1 MAPQMNAQQQAQ
13 QQAAQNHALRQAF
26 VSSGVRS
33 RKKLGTLTGNPGDT
47 VRQKLFNVGVITKLL
62 LDVTLNVTIG
72 TANAV
77 QSLKGPYNFLQ
88 RVRLTDFDGTDRVNL
103 SGWQLFVLN
112 CKRFDT
118 IYGANN
124 ENSAAVLIN
133 PNYPIAT
140 GAKAIQF
147 IIEVP
152 VAFDPDNP
160 IVELIDMRGAI
171 MAQTAVGEM
180 YLNIDTN
187 ASLVST
193 AGDIDSLFSGAGTTT
208 VVNNGGFS
216 IVVYQDYILP
226 QTPPGANQPPLPF
239 LDLITVYENVGN
251 VKSSDN
257 LAQNTPKIMS
267 YPNARS
273 VVGAYYN
280 YVTAGSA
287 AMGNM
292 NSLQLVANGNNILLD
307 NSERTQ
313 MFNQRRKCNS
323 DIAPGV
329 FFNNHE
335 EHPIETALFGN
346 IQEYLTPAVVSGG
359 NQYVEYAY
367 ECFFLKG
374 QALPGFNQAS

>member
-1 MAPQMNAQQQAQ
+1 MAQNNQQTA
-13 QQAAQNHALRQAF
+13 QQAAQQNHAMRQAL
-26 VSSGVRS
+26 VASGVRS

-47 VRQKLFNVGVITKLL
+47 VRQKLFNVGIITKLL
-62 LDVTLNVTIG
+62 IDVTLNVTIG
-72 TANAV
+72 VANAV
-77 QSLKGPYNFLQ
+77 QSLKGPYNFLS

-103 SGWQLFVLN
+103 SGFQLYVLN
-112 CKRFDT
+112 CKRFNT

-124 ENSAAVLIN
+124 ESGATVLVN
-133 PNYPIAT
+133 PNYPITT
-140 GAKAIQF
+140 GNKAIQF

-152 VAFDPDNP
+152 VAFDPDNA
-160 IVELIDMRGAI
+160 IVELIDLRGAI

-187 ASLVST
+187 ISLVSV

-216 IVVYQDYILP
+216 ITVYQDYILP
-226 QTPPGANQPPLPF
+226 QVPQGMSQPPLPF
-239 LDLITVYENVGN
+239 IDLVTVYENVGN

-257 LAQNTPKIMS
+257 LAVNTPKIMS

-273 VVGAYYN
+273 VVGAFYN

-287 AMGNM
+287 AMGNV
-292 NSLQLVANGNNILLD
+292 SGLQIVANGNNILLD
-307 NSERTQ
+307 NTERTQ
-313 MFNQRRKCNS
+313 MFNQRRFLNS

-329 FFNNHE
+329 YFNNHE

-346 IQEYLTPAVVSGG
+346 IQEYIFPAVVSGG
-359 NQYVEYAY
+359 NQYVEYGY
-367 ECFFLKG
+367 ESFFLKG

>member
-13 QQAAQNHALRQAF
+13 MQAQQNHQLRQAF
-26 VSSGVRS
+26 VASGVRS

-62 LDVTLNVTIG
+62 IDVTLNVTIG

-77 QSLKGPYNFLQ
+77 QSLKGPYNFLS

-112 CKRFDT
+112 CKRHNTF
-118 IYGANN
+118 YGANN
-124 ENSAAVLIN
+124 ENSTAVLVN
-133 PNYPIAT
+133 PNYPVAT

-187 ASLVST
+187 ASLVSV

-216 IVVYQDYILP
+216 MVIYQDYILP
-226 QTPPGANQPPLPF
+226 QTPPGMNQPPMPF

-257 LAQNTPKIMS
+257 LAVNTPKIMS

-273 VVGAYYN
+273 VVGAFYS

-287 AMGNM
+287 AMGNIT
-292 NSLQLVANGNNILLD
+292 SLQLVANGNNILLD
-307 NSERTQ
+307 NTERTQ
-313 MFNQRRKCNS
+313 MFNQRLFLNS

-367 ECFFLKG
+367 ESFFLKG

>member
-1 MAPQMNAQQQAQ
+1 MAPQSQQQSA
-13 QQAAQNHALRQAF
+13 QQAAQQNHAMRQAL
-26 VSSGVRS
+26 VASGVRS

-47 VRQKLFNVGVITKLL
+47 VRQKLFNVGIITKLL
-62 LDVTLNVTIG
+62 LDITLNVTIG

-77 QSLKGPYNFLQ
+77 QSLKGPYNFLS

-103 SGWQLFVLN
+103 SGFQLFVLN
-112 CKRFDT
+112 CKRWRT
-118 IYGANN
+118 YYGTNN
-124 ENSAAVLIN
+124 NAGATAVLSN
-133 PNYPIAT
+133 PAYPVAT
-140 GAKAIQF
+140 GNKAIQF
-147 IIEVP
+147 IMEVP
-152 VAFDPDNP
+152 VAFDPDDP
-160 IVELIDMRGAI
+160 IVELIDLRGAI

-187 ASLVST
+187 ISLVSV

-226 QTPPGANQPPLPF
+226 QVPQGMSQPPLPF
-239 LDLITVYENVGN
+239 IDLTTVYENVGN
-251 VKSSDN
+251 IKSSDN
-257 LAQNTPKIMS
+257 LAVNTAKILS

-273 VVGAYYN
+273 VVGAFYN

-287 AMGNM
+287 AMGNT
-292 NSLQLVANGNNILLD
+292 SALQLVANGNNILLD
-307 NSERTQ
+307 NSERSQ
-313 MFNQRRKCNS
+313 VFNQRMMLNS

-329 FFNNHE
+329 YFNDHR

-346 IQEYLTPAVVSGG
+346 IQEYITPAVVSGG
-359 NQYVEYAY
+359 NQYIEYAY
-367 ECFFLKG
+367 ESFFLKG

>member
-1 MAPQMNAQQQAQ
+1 MPAASPAAQAQ
-13 QQAAQNHALRQAF
+13 AAAANNHAMRQAL
-26 VSSGVRS
+26 VASGVRS
-33 RKKLGTLTGNPGDT
+33 RKKLGTLTGAPGDT
-47 VRQKLFNVGVITKLL
+47 VRQKLFNVGIITKLL
-62 LDVTLNVTIG
+62 LDVTMNVTIG

-77 QSLKGPYNFLQ
+77 QSLKGPYNFLS

-112 CKRFDT
+112 CKRYRT
-118 IYGANN
+118 YYGANN
-124 ENSAAVLIN
+124 EAAAAVLTN
-133 PNYPIAT
+133 PNYTVTT
-140 GAKAIQF
+140 GNRAIQF

-152 VAFDPDNP
+152 VAFDPDNS
-160 IVELIDMRGAI
+160 IVELIDLRGAI

-208 VVNNGGFS
+208 VVSNGGFS

-226 QTPPGANQPPLPF
+226 QTPPGMNQPPLP
-239 LDLITVYENVGN
+239 LMDLTTVYECVGN

-257 LAQNTPKIMS
+257 LAVNTPKIMS

-273 VVGAYYN
+273 VVGAFYN

-292 NSLQLVANGNNILLD
+292 TSLQLVANGNNILLD
-307 NSERTQ
+307 NTERTQ
-313 MFNQRRKCNS
+313 VFNQRKMLNS
-323 DIAPGV
+323 DIAAGV
-329 FFNNHE
+329 YFNDHR

-367 ECFFLKG
+367 ESFFLKG